1 MEKVITRIESN
12 KESGSNLNYWLSRS
26 TAERI
31 SAVQVLREQYF
42 QFFNKQNE
50 YDESRKRLRRFYKIT
65 QQV

>member
-12 KESGSNLNYWLSRS
+12 KESGSNLSYWLSRS

>member
-12 KESGSNLNYWLSRS
+12 KEPKSNLSYWLSRS
-26 TAERI
+26 AAERI
-31 SAVQVLREQYF
+31 SAIQELREQYF

-50 YDESRKRLRRFYKIT
+50 YDESRERLRRFYKIT